1 MVALGLIALIIFLI
15 LFGQPLFVIIGAV
28 TAYCF
33 LFMSGGQAAGGQAA
47 GLDKLGDI
55 MSDIYYGADKEIL
68 LAIPLFILAGN
79 LMTHGS
85 IARRL
90 IAIGKAFTAPIPA
103 GLAVAGVFSCGIFAA
118 ISGSSPV
125 TLIAIGGIMYPALR
139 QANYDQNLAMG
150 LLSAGGT
157 LGIIIPPSIP
167 MIIYAIM
174 VGVSVIDLFI
184 AGVGPGL
191 LLLTGLMLY
200 AMVRGWSMPRGRW
213 QLSEI
218 GASLK
223 EGVLALM
230 MPVIILG
237 GIYSGFFTATES
249 AAIAVLYAIIVE
261 VLVHRELPLKKIP
274 AVLSE
279 SAEMLGTLFLILL
292 IAVSLNKFMT
302 EEQLPQ
308 RMVEVMSALIS
319 SKLTFLIGVNI
330 LLLIVGMFMDIM
342 SAILVL
348 APLLAPMATHFGINP
363 VHFGIIMIVNLEIG
377 YLTPPV
383 GINLFV
389 ASTIFKVP
397 MGQVVRAVFPIVL
410 VFLVCLGI
418 ITAVPE
424 LSLFAVK
431 DAAAKQKPAISAS
444 SVPQANKGLSEEQ
457 QVYVGKW
464 TSKMGDLTIQEDGT
478 AVLSPP
484 IGKKGGKFLPKMDAA
499 TVEISDK
506 KIIFKDEEATKEY
519 KIDKPP
525 RLVKN
530 KAKMTIAGVEFTKAE
545 E

>member
-1 MVALGLIALIIFLI
+1 MTGIGLLALIAFLV
-15 LFGQPLFVIIGAV
+15 LFGQPLFVIVGAV

-33 LFMSGGQAAGGQAA
+33 MFMSAGQMTGM
-47 GLDKLGDI
+47 DKLGNI
-55 MSDIYYGADKEIL
+55 MSDIYNGADKEIL
-68 LAIPLFILAGN
+68 LAVPLFILAGN

-90 IAIGKAFTAPIPA
+90 IAVGKAFTAPIPA
-103 GLAVAGVFSCGIFAA
+103 GLAVAGVMSCGVFAA

-139 QANYDQNLAMG
+139 QAGYNQNLAMG

-174 VGVSVIDLFI
+174 VGVSVIDLFV
-184 AGVGPGL
+184 AGIGPGL
-191 LLLTGLMLY
+191 LLLTGLVIY
-200 AMVRGWSMPRGRW
+200 AMVRGWKMPRGKW

-218 GASLK
+218 SAALK
-223 EGVLALM
+223 QGVLALM
-230 MPVIILG
+230 MPLIILG

-249 AAIAVLYAIIVE
+249 AAIAVLYAIVVE
-261 VLVHRELPLKKIP
+261 ILVHRELPLKKIP
-274 AVLSE
+274 VVLSE

-292 IAVSLNKFMT
+292 LAVSLNKFMT

-308 RMVEVMSALIS
+308 HMVETMSTLIS
-319 SKLTFLIGVNI
+319 SKVTFLIGVNI

-348 APLLAPMATHFGINP
+348 APLLAPIATHFGINP
-363 VHFGIIMIVNLEIG
+363 IHFGIIMIVNLEIG

-397 MGQVVRAVFPIVL
+397 MGQVIKAVAPIIV

-431 DAAAKQKPAISAS
+431 DSGAKQKNTIAAVTKADES
-444 SVPQANKGLSEEQ
+444 KKLTDEQ
-457 QVYVGKW
+457 QIYIGKW
-464 TSKMGDLTIQEDGT
+464 TSKAGQLEINEDNT
-478 AVLSPP
+478 ALVNPP
-484 IGKKGGKFLPKMDAA
+484 LGKKGDNFLPKMDEA
-499 TVEISDK
+499 TVEITNEKVILKSAD
-506 KIIFKDEEATKEY
+506 ATKEL
-519 KIDKPP
+519 KIDKAP
-525 RLVKN
+525 RL
-530 KAKMTIAGVEFTKAE
+530 AKGKTTMTLGGTVYTKE
-545 E
+545 D

>member
-1 MVALGLIALIIFLI
+1 MTGLGLIGLIAFLV
-15 LFGQPLFVIIGAV
+15 LFGQPLFVIVGAV

-33 LFMSGGQAAGGQAA
+33 MFMSAGQMTGM
-47 GLDKLGDI
+47 DKLGNI
-55 MSDIYYGADKEIL
+55 MSDIYNGADKEIL
-68 LAIPLFILAGN
+68 LAVPLFILAGN

-90 IAIGKAFTAPIPA
+90 IAVGKAFTAPIPA
-103 GLAVAGVFSCGIFAA
+103 GLAVAGVMSCGVFAA

-139 QANYDQNLAMG
+139 QAGYNQNLAMG

-174 VGVSVIDLFI
+174 VGVSVIDLFV
-184 AGVGPGL
+184 AGIGPGL
-191 LLLTGLMLY
+191 LLLTGLVIY
-200 AMVRGWSMPRGRW
+200 AMVRGWKMPRGKW
-213 QLSEI
+213 QMSEI
-218 GASLK
+218 LSALK
-223 EGVLALM
+223 QGVLALM
-230 MPVIILG
+230 MPLIILG

-249 AAIAVLYAIIVE
+249 AAIAVLYAIVVE
-261 VLVHRELPLKKIP
+261 ILVHRELPLKKIP
-274 AVLSE
+274 VVLSE

-292 IAVSLNKFMT
+292 LAVSLNKFMT

-308 RMVEVMSALIS
+308 HMVETMSTLIS
-319 SKLTFLIGVNI
+319 SKVTFLIGVNI
-330 LLLIVGMFMDIM
+330 LLLMVGMFMDIM

-348 APLLAPMATHFGINP
+348 APLLAPIATHFGINP

-397 MGQVVRAVFPIVL
+397 MGQVIKAVAPIVL
-410 VFLVCLGI
+410 VFLTCLAI

-431 DAAAKQKPAISAS
+431 DAGAKQKNAIAA
-444 SVPQANKGLSEEQ
+444 VTKADEAKKLTDEQ
-457 QVYVGKW
+457 QTLYVGKW
-464 TSKMGDLTIQEDGT
+464 TSKIGSFDINEDST
-478 AVLSPP
+478 AQVNPP
-484 IGKKGGKFLPKMDAA
+484 LGKKGDKFLPKMAEA
-499 TVEISDK
+499 TVEITDAKVVFRSGD
-506 KIIFKDEEATKEY
+506 ATKEL
-519 KIDKPP
+519 KIDKAP
-525 RLVKN
+525 RLIKG
-530 KAKMTIAGVEFTKAE
+530 KTTMTLGGTVYTRE

>member
-1 MVALGLIALIIFLI
+1 MIGLGLIALIAFLI

-33 LFMSGGQAAGGQAA
+33 VFMTSGDMTGI
-47 GLDKLGDI
+47 DKLGNI
-55 MSDIYYGADKEIL
+55 MSDIYNGADKEIL

-90 IAIGKAFTAPIPA
+90 ISIGKAFTAPIPA

-139 QANYDQNLAMG
+139 QANYNQNLAMG

-174 VGVSVIDLFI
+174 VGVSVIDLFK
-184 AGVGPGL
+184 AGIGPGL

-200 AMVRGWSMPRGRW
+200 AMLRGYSMPRGRW
-213 QLSEI
+213 ELSEI
-218 GASLK
+218 GKALK
-223 EGVLALM
+223 EGILALL

-237 GIYSGFFTATES
+237 GIYTGFFTATES
-249 AAIAVLYAIIVE
+249 AAVAVLYAILVE

-274 AVLSE
+274 VVLSE

-292 IAVSLNKFMT
+292 LAVSLNKFMT

-308 RMVEVMSALIS
+308 RMVETLSGLIS
-319 SKLTFLIGVNI
+319 DKLTFLIGVNI

-348 APLLAPMATHFGINP
+348 APLLAPMATHFGIHP

-389 ASTIFKVP
+389 ASTIFKVS
-397 MGQVVRAVFPIVL
+397 MGQVIRAVTPIIL
-410 VFLVCLGI
+410 VFLACLAA

-431 DAAAKQKPAISAS
+431 DTGVKQKVSVAEAIKADD
-444 SVPQANKGLSEEQ
+444 VKKLTDEQ
-457 QVYVGKW
+457 QIYVGKW
-464 TSKMGDLTIQEDGT
+464 TSKIGEFEINDDNT
-478 AVLSPP
+478 ATVNPP
-484 IGKKGGKFLPKMDAA
+484 IGKKGDKFLPKMAEA
-499 TVEISDK
+499 TVEVTDTA
-506 KIIFKDEEATKEY
+506 IIFKSADGSKELKITKS
-519 KIDKPP
+519 P
-525 RLVKN
+525 RL
-530 KAKMTIAGVEFTKAE
+530 AKGKTTMTLGGTVFTKVE
-545 E
+545 

>member
-1 MVALGLIALIIFLI
+1 MTALGLVALIVFLI

-33 LFMSGGQAAGGQAA
+33 LFMAGSGQVAGI
-47 GLDKLGDI
+47 DKLGDI

-103 GLAVAGVFSCGIFAA
+103 GLAVAGVLSCGIFAA

-139 QANYDQNLAMG
+139 QANYNQNLAMG

-200 AMVRGWSMPRGRW
+200 AMIRGWSMPRGRW

-218 GASLK
+218 GTSLK

-308 RMVEVMSALIS
+308 QMVEKMSALIS
-319 SKLTFLIGVNI
+319 DKVTFLIGVNI
-330 LLLIVGMFMDIM
+330 LLLIVGFFMDIM

-348 APLLAPMATHFGINP
+348 APLLAPMATHFGVNP

-431 DAAAKQKPAISAS
+431 DTAPKEKSAIAAT
-444 SVPQANKGLSEEQ
+444 SVPQGTKGLNDEQ

-464 TSKMGDLTIQEDGT
+464 TSKIGDLTIQEDGT
-478 AVLSPP
+478 ATLAPP
-484 IGKKGGKFLPKMDAA
+484 IGKKGDKFLPKMPAA

-506 KIIFKDEEATKEY
+506 KIVFKDEETTKEY
-519 KIDKPP
+519 KIDKAP

-530 KAKMTIAGVEFTKAE
+530 KAKMTLGGVEFTKE
-545 E
+545 EE

>member
-1 MVALGLIALIIFLI
+1 MTGLGLIGLIAFLV
-15 LFGQPLFVIIGAV
+15 LFGQPLFVIVGAV

-33 LFMSGGQAAGGQAA
+33 MFMSAGQMTGM
-47 GLDKLGDI
+47 DKLGNI
-55 MSDIYYGADKEIL
+55 MSDIYNGADKEIL
-68 LAIPLFILAGN
+68 LAVPLFILAGN

-90 IAIGKAFTAPIPA
+90 IAVGKAFTAPIPA
-103 GLAVAGVFSCGIFAA
+103 GLAVAGVMSCGVFAA

-139 QANYDQNLAMG
+139 QAGYNQNLAMG

-174 VGVSVIDLFI
+174 VGVSVIDLFV
-184 AGVGPGL
+184 AGIGPGL
-191 LLLTGLMLY
+191 LLLTGLVIY
-200 AMVRGWSMPRGRW
+200 AMVRGWKMPRGKW

-218 GASLK
+218 SAALK
-223 EGVLALM
+223 QGVLALL
-230 MPVIILG
+230 MPLIILG

-249 AAIAVLYAIIVE
+249 AAIAVLYAIVVE
-261 VLVHRELPLKKIP
+261 ILVHRELPLKKIP
-274 AVLSE
+274 VVLSE

-292 IAVSLNKFMT
+292 LAVSLNKFMT

-308 RMVEVMSALIS
+308 HMVETMSTLIS
-319 SKLTFLIGVNI
+319 SKVTFLIGVNI

-348 APLLAPMATHFGINP
+348 APLLAPIAAHFGINP

-397 MGQVVRAVFPIVL
+397 MGQVIKAVAPIVL
-410 VFLVCLGI
+410 VFLSCLAI

-431 DAAAKQKPAISAS
+431 DAGAKQKNAIAA
-444 SVPQANKGLSEEQ
+444 VTKADEAKKLTDEQ
-457 QVYVGKW
+457 QTLYVGKW
-464 TSKMGDLTIQEDGT
+464 TSKIGTFDINEDST
-478 AVLSPP
+478 AQVNPP
-484 IGKKGGKFLPKMDAA
+484 LGKKGDKFLPKMAEA
-499 TVEISDK
+499 TVEITDAK
-506 KIIFKDEEATKEY
+506 VVFKSGDATKEL
-519 KIDKPP
+519 KIDKAP
-525 RLVKN
+525 RLVKG
-530 KAKMTIAGVEFTKAE
+530 KTTMTLGGTVYTRE

>member
-1 MVALGLIALIIFLI
+1 MTSGD
-15 LFGQPLFVIIGAV
+15 
-28 TAYCF
+28 
-33 LFMSGGQAAGGQAA
+33 MSAM
-47 GLDKLGDI
+47 DKLGNI
-55 MSDIYYGADKEIL
+55 MSDIYNGADKEIL

-90 IAIGKAFTAPIPA
+90 ISIGKAFTAPIPA

-139 QANYDQNLAMG
+139 QAGYNQNLAMG

-174 VGVSVIDLFI
+174 IGVSVIDLFV
-184 AGVGPGL
+184 AGIGPGL
-191 LLLTGLMLY
+191 LLLTGLMVY
-200 AMVRGWSMPRGRW
+200 AMIRGWSMPRGKW
-213 QLSEI
+213 QLSEM

-223 EGVLALM
+223 EGILALL

-237 GIYSGFFTATES
+237 GIYTGFFTATES
-249 AAIAVLYAIIVE
+249 AAIAVFYAIIVE

-274 AVLSE
+274 VVLSE

-308 RMVEVMSALIS
+308 RMVEALSALIS

-389 ASTIFKVP
+389 ASTIFKAPLGEIVK
-397 MGQVVRAVFPIVL
+397 AVFPIIF
-410 VFLVCLGI
+410 VFLTCLGI

-431 DAAAKQKPAISAS
+431 DAGIKQKTTVNEALKVDQI
-444 SVPQANKGLSEEQ
+444 KKLTDEQ
-457 QVYVGKW
+457 QIYVGKW
-464 TSKMGDLTIQEDGT
+464 ISKAGNISINEDSTASLNPPLGKTGD
-478 AVLSPP
+478 
-484 IGKKGGKFLPKMDAA
+484 KFLPKMEEA
-499 TVEISDK
+499 TVEITDNK
-506 KIIFKDEEATKEY
+506 VIFKSGDATKELR
-519 KIDKPP
+519 IDKAP
-525 RLVKN
+525 RLVKG
-530 KAKMTIAGVEFTKAE
+530 KVTMTLGGTVYIKE

>member
-1 MVALGLIALIIFLI
+1 MTGLGLLGLIAFLV

-33 LFMSGGQAAGGQAA
+33 VFMTSGDMSGI
-47 GLDKLGDI
+47 DKLGNI
-55 MSDIYYGADKEIL
+55 MSDIYNGADKEIL

-90 IAIGKAFTAPIPA
+90 ISIGKAFTAPIPA
-103 GLAVAGVFSCGIFAA
+103 GLAIAGVFSCGIFAA

-139 QANYDQNLAMG
+139 QAGYNQNLAMG

-184 AGVGPGL
+184 AGVGPGI
-191 LLLTGLMLY
+191 LLLTGLMIY
-200 AMVRGWSMPRGRW
+200 AMIRGWNMPRGKW

-218 GASLK
+218 GTSLK
-223 EGVLALM
+223 EGILALL

-249 AAIAVLYAIIVE
+249 AAIAVLYAITVE

-274 AVLSE
+274 VVLSE

-292 IAVSLNKFMT
+292 LAVSLNKFMT

-308 RMVEVMSALIS
+308 KMVEALSALIS
-319 SKLTFLIGVNI
+319 SKITFLIGVNI

-363 VHFGIIMIVNLEIG
+363 IHFGIIMIVNLEIG

-397 MGQVVRAVFPIVL
+397 MGQVIKAVFPIIF
-410 VFLVCLGI
+410 VFLACLGI

-431 DAAAKQKPAISAS
+431 DGGVKQKTALTTATK
-444 SVPQANKGLSEEQ
+444 ADEAKKLTDEQ
-457 QVYVGKW
+457 QIYVGKW
-464 TSKMGDLTIQEDGT
+464 TSKAGDFSINEDNT
-478 AVLSPP
+478 AMLNPP
-484 IGKKGGKFLPKMDAA
+484 IGKKGDKFLPKMDEA
-499 TVEISDK
+499 TVEITDSK
-506 KIIFKDEEATKEY
+506 VIFKSAEATKEL
-519 KIDKPP
+519 KIDKAP
-525 RLVKN
+525 RLVKG
-530 KAKMTIAGVEFTKAE
+530 KTTMTLGGMVYTKE
-545 E
+545 D

>member
-1 MVALGLIALIIFLI
+1 MTGLGLLALIAILV
-15 LFGQPLFVIIGAV
+15 LFGQPLFVIVGAV

-33 LFMSGGQAAGGQAA
+33 MFMSAGQMTGI
-47 GLDKLGDI
+47 DKLGNI
-55 MSDIYYGADKEIL
+55 MSDVYNGADKEIL
-68 LAIPLFILAGN
+68 LAVPLFILAGN

-90 IAIGKAFTAPIPA
+90 IAVGKAFTAPIPA
-103 GLAVAGVFSCGIFAA
+103 GLAVAGVMSCGVFAA

-139 QANYDQNLAMG
+139 QAGYNQNLAMG

-174 VGVSVIDLFI
+174 VGVSVIDLFV
-184 AGVGPGL
+184 AGIGPGL
-191 LLLTGLMLY
+191 LLLTGLVIY
-200 AMVRGWSMPRGRW
+200 AMARGWGMARGKW
-213 QLSEI
+213 QMSEI
-218 GASLK
+218 GAALQQ
-223 EGVLALM
+223 GVLALM
-230 MPVIILG
+230 MPLIILG

-274 AVLSE
+274 VVLSE

-292 IAVSLNKFMT
+292 LAVSLNKFMT

-308 RMVEVMSALIS
+308 HLVETMSTLIS
-319 SKLTFLIGVNI
+319 SKVTFLIGVNI
-330 LLLIVGMFMDIM
+330 LLLLVGMFMDIM

-397 MGQVVRAVFPIVL
+397 MGQVIKAVFPIIF
-410 VFLVCLGI
+410 VFLACLGI

-431 DAAAKQKPAISAS
+431 DAGGKQKSAMAAVTKEHES
-444 SVPQANKGLSEEQ
+444 KKLTDEQ
-457 QVYVGKW
+457 QVYIGKW
-464 TSKMGDLTIQEDGT
+464 TSRAGDFEISDDSS
-478 AVLSPP
+478 ARVNPP
-484 IGKKGGKFLPKMDAA
+484 IGKTGDRFLPKMDEAL
-499 TVEISDK
+499 VEISEGK
-506 KIIFKDEEATKEY
+506 LTFRSGESEREL
-519 KIDKPP
+519 KIDKAP
-525 RLVKN
+525 RLVKG
-530 KAKMTIAGVEFTKAE
+530 KTTMTLGGTVYTKE
-545 E
+545 D

>member
-1 MVALGLIALIIFLI
+1 MTGLGLIGLIAFLV
-15 LFGQPLFVIIGAV
+15 LFGQPLFVIVGAV

-33 LFMSGGQAAGGQAA
+33 MFMSAGEMSGM
-47 GLDKLGDI
+47 DKLGNI
-55 MSDIYYGADKEIL
+55 MSDIYNGADKEIL
-68 LAIPLFILAGN
+68 LAVPLFILAGN

-90 IAIGKAFTAPIPA
+90 IAVGKAFTAPIPA
-103 GLAVAGVFSCGIFAA
+103 GLAVAGVMSCGVFAA

-139 QANYDQNLAMG
+139 QAGYNQNLAMG

-174 VGVSVIDLFI
+174 VGVSVIDLFV
-184 AGVGPGL
+184 AGIGPGL
-191 LLLTGLMLY
+191 LLLTGLVFY
-200 AMVRGWSMPRGRW
+200 AMVRGWKMPRGKW

-218 GASLK
+218 SAALK
-223 EGVLALM
+223 QGVLALL
-230 MPVIILG
+230 MPLIILG

-249 AAIAVLYAIIVE
+249 AAIAVFYAIVVE

-274 AVLSE
+274 VVLSE

-292 IAVSLNKFMT
+292 LAVSLNKFMT

-308 RMVEVMSALIS
+308 QMVETMSTLIS
-319 SKLTFLIGVNI
+319 SKVTFLIGVNI
-330 LLLIVGMFMDIM
+330 LLLIIGMFMDIM

-348 APLLAPMATHFGINP
+348 APLLAPIAAHFGVNP

-397 MGQVVRAVFPIVL
+397 MGQIIRAVAPIVL
-410 VFLVCLGI
+410 VFLSCLAI

-431 DAAAKQKPAISAS
+431 DAGAKQAKQKNTIAA
-444 SVPQANKGLSEEQ
+444 VTKADEAKKLSDEQ
-457 QVYVGKW
+457 QTLYVGKW
-464 TSKMGDLTIQEDGT
+464 TSKIGSFEINEDST
-478 AVLSPP
+478 AQVNPP
-484 IGKKGGKFLPKMDAA
+484 LGKTGGKFLPKMTEA
-499 TVEISDK
+499 TVEITDAK
-506 KIIFKDEEATKEY
+506 VVFKSGDATKEL
-519 KIDKPP
+519 KIDKAP
-525 RLVKN
+525 RLVKG
-530 KAKMTIAGVEFTKAE
+530 KTTMTLDGTVFTRE

>member
-1 MVALGLIALIIFLI
+1 MVGLGLIALIAFLL
-15 LFGQPLFVIIGAV
+15 LFGQPLFVIIGSV

-33 LFMSGGQAAGGQAA
+33 MFMSSGQMT

-55 MSDIYYGADKEIL
+55 MSDVYYGADKEIL

-90 IAIGKAFTAPIPA
+90 ISIGKAFTAPVPA
-103 GLAVAGVFSCGIFAA
+103 GLAVAGIFSCGIFAA

-139 QANYDQNLAMG
+139 QAGYNQNLAMG

-184 AGVGPGL
+184 AGIGPGM
-191 LLLTGLMLY
+191 LLLTGLVIY
-200 AMVRGWSMPRGRW
+200 AMVRGWSMPRGKW

-218 GASLK
+218 TASLK
-223 EGVLALM
+223 QGILALM

-249 AAIAVLYAIIVE
+249 AAIAVLYAIVVE

-274 AVLSE
+274 VVLSE

-292 IAVSLNKFMT
+292 LAVSLNKFMT

-308 RMVEVMSALIS
+308 HMVEKLSALIS
-319 SKLTFLIGVNI
+319 SKVTFLIGVNI

-363 VHFGIIMIVNLEIG
+363 IHFGIIMIVNLEIG

-397 MGQVVRAVFPIVL
+397 LGQVIKAVFPIIF
-410 VFLVCLGI
+410 VFLTCLGI

-431 DAAAKQKPAISAS
+431 DGGAKQKSAMS
-444 SVPQANKGLSEEQ
+444 TAMKADESKKLTDEQ

-464 TSKMGDLTIQEDGT
+464 SSKAGDFEINDDNT
-478 AVLSPP
+478 AMLNPP
-484 IGKKGGKFLPKMDAA
+484 LGKKGDKFLPKMDEA
-499 TVEISDK
+499 TVEITETR
-506 KIIFKDEEATKEY
+506 IIFKSAEKSKEF
-519 KIDKPP
+519 KIDKAP
-525 RLVKN
+525 RL
-530 KAKMTIAGVEFTKAE
+530 AKGKTTMTLGGTVFTKAE
-545 E
+545 